1 MLFGSVVD
9 SASEEA
15 SAEESAEVLAEGAA
29 EAAVSEAAGASVLE
43 EQPVTRPR
51 QSARERAGT
60 TNFLIILPPWP
71 VSGRINFRVAA
82 VKNVV
87 AVRSSYGILLKGF
100 EKVQKKHATACLNM
114 TFRQNADSLHLGRVQ
129 AGDGRSFLGSSQ
141 PGTRTPSQS
150 GLRHQVIELTAAP
163 GRSPSCCIPLTVMDC
178 STGEG
183 KRQERKFLEGP
194 PEKRWTGNTRL

>member
-1 MLFGSVVD
+1 M
-9 SASEEA
+9 
-15 SAEESAEVLAEGAA
+15 
-29 EAAVSEAAGASVLE
+29 E
-43 EQPVTRPR
+43 EQPVIRPR

-150 GLRHQVIELTAAP
+150 GFRH
-163 GRSPSCCIPLTVMDC
+163 RSNFSDRSVRALPLTLHSVNRLGLYHRKMEMARQGKTARRKTYAASGCNRIPSDC
-178 STGEG
+178 FLDF
-183 KRQERKFLEGP
+183 RKFYLH
-194 PEKRWTGNTRL
+194 